1 MTAGKDRSANR
12 KAAHRGDRAGL
23 RRGFTLVELL
33 TIIII
38 IGMLV
43 ALVSP
48 AVTEARKQFKV
59 TQSRAIIEQV
69 KMGINMYKN
78 DMGSLPPSDGSYPA
92 PGGSNKQ
99 ISGAG
104 GAAGLVQCLL
114 GYLPKNDDGL
124 SGPGF
129 RTVKAGK
136 KHGPYVSQKMIYAG
150 DPSIFQDAFA
160 NDILYYRWESTGQN
174 SGAFRTSDNSN
185 KGPTNIMTYVRN
197 PHSSDTAHPYYR
209 EDYLILSPG
218 PDRQWAKPTTET
230 EKVDDIANFKF
241 QVKETQQ

>member
-1 MTAGKDRSANR
+1 MTAGKDRPANR
-12 KAAHRGDRAGL
+12 KTANRGARTAL

-43 ALVSP
+43 ALVTP
-48 AVTEARKQFKV
+48 AITESRKQFKI
-59 TQSRAIIEQV
+59 TQSKAIIEQIR
-69 KMGINMYKN
+69 MGVNLYN
-78 DMGSLPPSDGSYPA
+78 TDMGSLPPSDGTYPA
-92 PGGSNKQ
+92 LDGKTPK

-114 GYLPKNDDGL
+114 GYLPKESDGL

-129 RTVKAGK
+129 RTIRAGK
-136 KHGPYVSQKMIYAG
+136 KHGPYVSQKMTYAG
-150 DPSIFQDAFA
+150 DPPIFQDAFS
-160 NDILYYRWESTGQN
+160 NDILYYRWYSAAG
-174 SGAFRTSDNSN
+174 GFRSSDNST
-185 KGPTNIMTYVRN
+185 GPSNIMTYVRN
-197 PHSSDTAHPYYR
+197 PHSKDSAHPYYK

-218 PDRQWAKPTTET
+218 PDRQWAKPTTDT

-241 QVKETQQ
+241 QVKETLQ